1 MMPIVERKKQS
12 ERMKL
17 NNPMK
22 RKEVR
27 LKSSLSHIG
36 NPGYWKGKHHSDK
49 TKRKL
54 SRLNRKEKHPRWLG
68 GISDEGYPVEFNQQL
83 KDKIK
88 KRDNYTCQYCGNR
101 KKLVVHHVDY
111 DKKNCNLKNLIT
123 LCNSCHS
130 KTNGNRDWW
139 PEIWT
144 KSPIIKIA
152 TISHEEEKKT

>member
-1 MMPIVERKKQS
+1 MMSIEERKKQS
-12 ERMKL
+12 QKMKL

-27 LKSSLSHIG
+27 LKSSLSHMG
-36 NPGYWKGKHHSDK
+36 NPGYWTGKHHSEK

-54 SRLNRKEKHPRWLG
+54 SILNRKEKHPRWLG
-68 GISDEGYPVEFNQQL
+68 GVSDEGYPIKFNQQL
-83 KDKIK
+83 KDKVK
-88 KRDNYTCQYCGNR
+88 KRDHYTCQYCGSK
-101 KKLVVHHVDY
+101 KKLSIHHIDY
-111 DKKNCNLKNLIT
+111 NKKNCSLKNLIA

-144 KSPIIKIA
+144 KSPIIKIE
-152 TISHEEEKKT
+152 TISKEIKL